1 MSWVTF
7 SRPCGTARWHK
18 LTQDSRPGLLSAV
31 PPGLNLEKVVLTQT
45 LQAVPKCFAMNSAL
59 AVEVCL
65 PLSRPVQTLAHPA
78 EA

>member
-7 SRPCGTARWHK
+7 SRPCRTARWHK

-45 LQAVPKCFAMNSAL
+45 LQAVPNAL
-59 AVEVCL
+59 
-65 PLSRPVQTLAHPA
+65 R
-78 EA
+78 